1 MIKNL
6 KNQNVIRKCANEII
20 DCFENYNEYN
30 QLTEHIQTPLSKL
43 LNISN
48 LCDLG
53 VPRQG
58 NNVSNSKYLYFD
70 CEFSILLF
78 EVEKGKIIPPHD
90 HGVTEILCV
99 YKGKLQHKLYSRI
112 DDKKTNGYA
121 KLETIHDKEISSGDV
136 VIVSPPNDI
145 HGFKSLSDDTFGITI
160 VNGNY
165 KVDRHYYNTEENSY
179 VIKSTPNSR

>member
-1 MIKNL
+1 MNKL
-6 KNQNVIRKCANEII
+6 KNKTAII
-20 DCFENYNEYN
+20 
-30 QLTEHIQTPLSKL
+30 T
-43 LNISN
+43 
-48 LCDLG
+48 G
-53 VPRQG
+53 
-58 NNVSNSKYLYFD
+58 
-70 CEFSILLF
+70 
-78 EVEKGKIIPPHD
+78 
-90 HGVTEILCV
+90 GVTEILCV

-165 KVDRHYYNTEENSY
+165 KISPKMRLCPMTWWPNY
-179 VIKSTPNSR
+179 VIEHW